1 MLTLVLTDFEDRDNV
16 RMREA
21 GCGFG
26 FGFETFYQNGSG
38 ECARADEF
46 KCNHS
51 IQAHLP
57 RFKNDSHSASRELLQ
72 QFVITEV
79 SLLAIDEGGY
89 WNERS
94 PWFFRHRRVDRHCG

>member
-26 FGFETFYQNGSG
+26 FGFETFYQNRSG

-57 RFKNDSHSASRELLQ
+57 RFKNDSHPASREFLQ
-72 QFVITEV
+72 QFVITKV
-79 SLLAIDEGGY
+79 PWLCIDAGD
-89 WNERS
+89 
-94 PWFFRHRRVDRHCG
+94 FRDASGWCLRRRRVV